1 MEREKRRPL
10 RPTDTNSLLERP
22 KENDAVGNDIVT
34 KLTTTQGALPT
45 KAEKLSR
52 VYLA

>member
-1 MEREKRRPL
+1 MERKKKRPR

-22 KENDAVGNDIVT
+22 KENDATGKEIVT

-52 VYLA
+52 VY

>member
-1 MEREKRRPL
+1 MEREKRWP

-22 KENDAVGNDIVT
+22 KENDAKWKEIVT